1 MTKVSNCHDLPRANQ
16 SQAPEPRQSKQNAAH
31 PHASKIPPGK
41 AEHRERKSQEQE
53 TELQK
58 FKDDAA
64 LYLKL
69 TGQENT
75 ILDTK
80 HLRRD
85 NLTEN
90 ESKIE
95 TESCKKWLLNARK
108 KHLQAPFMYDMVEF
122 LKGKEDT
129 KMERKFTRTL
139 HCRDTYQVTHD
150 GQALTW
156 RCENRWCNYCS
167 SVRAAKLRDRYVKPL
182 SELPEVWFVT
192 LTGMAVMPGE
202 GRLKERLGVYK
213 KVWSKLIG
221 KYKKRSERSGKPSK
235 NRVQSSGNISRIRG
249 LRKLE
254 IEISKNAKTHGYF
267 HPHFHVITQGTESF
281 MREFISDWVSELSKH
296 GIKASMKAQK
306 AIRAQRDESGCIK
319 MSELTKYVTK
329 SLVEDPETRELKQVA
344 PSAFAEIWEAVQGI
358 RLIHPIDIKGELAED
373 DEEDGDSDMPTTT
386 QAPKVPAGLYPW
398 RGKDWIRHRY
408 VKDDEYEK
416 TPLTGYEP
424 TETTYKHC
432 AEMPEWLKEKQHLAS
447 IAISRSANKLLS
459 KGVKVAFAVPENL
472 PDPESPQDIKKEGEP

>member
-1 MTKVSNCHDLPRANQ
+1 MTKIRDCHDLPRENHK

-41 AEHRERKSQEQE
+41 AEHRKRK
-53 TELQK
+53 
-58 FKDDAA
+58 
-64 LYLKL
+64 
-69 TGQENT
+69 GQERSTKAENCT
-75 ILDTK
+75 ILDTIQI
-80 HLRRD
+80 RRD
-85 NLTEN
+85 KSDEN
-90 ESKIE
+90 QSDERSE
-95 TESCKKWLLNARK
+95 LRKKWLLNARK
-108 KHLQAPFMYDMVEF
+108 KHLQAPFMSDMIDHF
-122 LKGKEDT
+122 KQKNDW
-129 KMERKFTRTL
+129 KFERKFTRTY
-139 HCRDTYQVTHD
+139 HCRDEYQITHD

-167 SVRAAKLRDRYVKPL
+167 SVRAAKLRDRYAKPL

-202 GRLKERLGVYK
+202 GRLKERLGIYK
-213 KVWSKLIG
+213 KVWSKVIG
-221 KYKKRSERSGKPSK
+221 KHKKRAQRTGDH
-235 NRVQSSGNISRIRG
+235 SRIRG

>member
-329 SLVEDPETRELKQVA
+329 SLVEDPETGELKQVA

-358 RLIHPIDIKGELAED
+358 RLIHPIDIKGEVAD
-373 DEEDGDSDMPTTT
+373 DEEEDGDADHITASQPPPDAKPGFYSWAGSDWKGRPVD
-386 QAPKVPAGLYPW
+386 APNESEEVG
-398 RGKDWIRHRY
+398 
-408 VKDDEYEK
+408 
-416 TPLTGYEP
+416 LTGYEP
-424 TETTYKHC
+424 DTPTTEKHHRPR
-432 AEMPEWLKEKQHLAS
+432 PEWLTDAQSAAAK
-447 IAISRSANKLLS
+447 AIERAMIKMRVNRLIDML
-459 KGVKVAFAVPENL
+459 
-472 PDPESPQDIKKEGEP
+472 PESLPEPEPDDTKKEGEP